1 MKNGDRIRHMSDIEL
16 AEFMR
21 LLERGEIPY
30 WQGECKEC
38 VNRPCDDCRIRWLD
52 TDPDEFKEDPTL
64 FETILEVVD
73 ILFSGEST
81 YQRATLAG
89 EVYRQIRSRND

>member
-1 MKNGDRIRHMSDIEL
+1 MKNGDKIRHMSDPEL

-21 LLERGEIPY
+21 QLEREEVPY
-30 WQGECKEC
+30 WQHDCKEC

-89 EVYRQIRSRND
+89 EAYRQIRSKDD